1 MLKAFDIMSQD
12 VAIVRG
18 SATVA
23 EAIKLMRLKEVRTLI
38 VDIRSTDD
46 AYGIVTQTDIVYKVV
61 AYGKDPAAMRV
72 YEIMTKPCISVNPD
86 LGVEYVAR
94 LFANTGIHVAP
105 VIREGI
111 LGIISLSDIL
121 NKGDFLEKPK
131 VVVARN
137 ELSRAIAEAKSL
149 CAGVGITSKECA
161 AAWALVEDIEAEM
174 IYQSGA
180 DVPEKTAFQLYCDE
194 HPKIFQVLGAG
205 QLVTSGVAH

>member
-1 MLKAFDIMSQD
+1 MLKASDIMTQD
-12 VAIVRG
+12 VVLVSG

-23 EAIKLMRLKEVRTLI
+23 EAIKLMRLKGVRTLI

-61 AYGKDPAAMRV
+61 AYGKDPATMRV

-94 LFANTGIHVAP
+94 LFANTGIRVAP
-105 VIREGI
+105 VIREGV
-111 LGIISLSDIL
+111 LGTISLTDIL

-131 VVVARN
+131 VVIARS
-137 ELSRAIAEAKSL
+137 ELSRVIDEAKSV
-149 CAGVGITSKECA
+149 CAGSGLISKECA
-161 AAWALVEDIEAEM
+161 AAWALVEDIESEM

-180 DVPEKTAFQLYCDE
+180 DVPDKTAFQIYCDE
-194 HPKIFQVLGAG
+194 NPKIFQVLGTG
-205 QLVTSGVAH
+205 QLVESAH